1 MICVPHSVSRRRSA
15 HLPDNDAPH
24 EEIAEMENPR
34 HEAGTLSGCTGC
46 RDAAYEPG
54 WYQMLRR
61 LSGPA
66 EERSLHLACDA
77 GFMGSDNVVAD
88 PWLREAPPRVST
100 AHAF

>member
-1 MICVPHSVSRRRSA
+1 
-15 HLPDNDAPH
+15 
-24 EEIAEMENPR
+24 MENAR

-77 GFMGSDNVVAD
+77 APTAFESVVD
-88 PWLREAPPRVST
+88 PWFREAPPRVST
-100 AHAF
+100 AYGF